1 MGCWCETC
9 GITQL
14 PINAGDKCR
23 VFLIV
28 KQNYGEEERGGGH
41 SYSHDVWYPR
51 GFGILGEYDDYGGIE
66 NIQEDTCTQVLLNG
80 LKQDFVPYK
89 AKHEWEKDENP
100 KDLTIAQV
108 LESAERD
115 RAKVYDG
122 ESAIERARLHASLEA
137 FKNKD
142 MTPQEPIDAPHE
154 EDRAERVLGVMFVHE
169 EVYQTI
175 LKHDPIDAHH
185 SDNGYLYRK
194 RSAILADDM
203 RDWYNAGLKSVQ
215 DIPTVLGEIKN
226 KSIRSLL
233 LDRVSHWNQF
243 SSHRADPPF
252 CKGIS
257 YYYDFLREKMEQG
270 VPYEDP
276 EVQNV
281 AQGLID
287 FTKFQY
293 VLSESRRAWLPQSG
307 KGSQHND
314 TDIHKAL
321 ANTVLA
327 VCAKEDAERAEWDD
341 GVDWKTKHNDEVLA
355 KRAKEEKKAKN
366 GTKKGKQVST
376 KKAR

>member
-23 VFLIV
+23 TFLIV
-28 KQNYGEEERGGGH
+28 KQNYGEENRGGGH
-41 SYSHDVWYPR
+41 SYSHDIWYPR

-122 ESAIERARLHASLEA
+122 ESAIERKRLHDSLDQLKNAVASGE
-137 FKNKD
+137 KV
-142 MTPQEPIDAPHE
+142 EPIDIDAPHE
-154 EDRAERVLGVMFVHE
+154 EDRPERVLGIMFVHE
-169 EVYQTI
+169 EVYQAM
-175 LKHDPIDAHH
+175 LKYDPVDAHH

-203 RDWYNAGLKSVQ
+203 REWYNGGLKVAK
-215 DIPTVLGEIKN
+215 EIGAKD
-226 KSIRSLL
+226 KFLRSLML
-233 LDRVSHWNQF
+233 NGGSHWNMF
-243 SSHRADPPF
+243 SAHRADPPF

-257 YYYDFLREKMEQG
+257 YYYDFLRDKMEQG

-276 EVQNV
+276 EVQTV

-287 FTKFQY
+287 FTKFQWAMT
-293 VLSESRRAWLPQSG
+293 ESRRAWAPQSG
-307 KGSQHND
+307 KGSQQND
-314 TDIHKAL
+314 TTIHKIL
-321 ANTVLA
+321 AGTVA
-327 VCAKEDAERAEWDD
+327 AICVQADAERAEWDD
-341 GVDWKTKHNDEVLA
+341 GVDWKAKHNEEELA
-355 KRAKEEKKAKN
+355 KRAKAEEKAKD